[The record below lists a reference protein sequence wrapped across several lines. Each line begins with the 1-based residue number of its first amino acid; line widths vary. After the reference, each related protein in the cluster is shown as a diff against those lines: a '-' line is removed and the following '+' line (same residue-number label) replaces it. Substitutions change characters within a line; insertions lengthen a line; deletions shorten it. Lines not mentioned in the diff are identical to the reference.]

1 MKKIV
6 LAISM
11 SHLLTEVYFLMHLVL
26 IPVFLEEFNL
36 SLFEVS
42 FIVTIP
48 TAIGLIMN
56 FFSGFMVDRIGAKPI
71 LLSGMILQGFGGA
84 IVA

>member
-1 MKKIV
+1 
-6 LAISM
+6 M

-48 TAIGLIMN
+48 TAIGLVMN
-56 FFSGFMVDRIGAKPI
+56 FFLWIHG
-71 LLSGMILQGFGGA
+71 
-84 IVA
+84 